1 MFFRGKSRYFIK
13 KITQEVFNML
23 AQQLLNGILLGS
35 MYALLAISFTLVL
48 GVLNMLNLAQGEIL
62 TAISGITAQPSA
74 PLN

>member
-1 MFFRGKSRYFIK
+1 
-13 KITQEVFNML
+13 ML

-62 TAISGITAQPSA
+62 TAGALVAYSVMRATGNLPLALLLAVVTAVVLSVVV
-74 PLN
+74 

>member
-1 MFFRGKSRYFIK
+1 
-13 KITQEVFNML
+13 ML